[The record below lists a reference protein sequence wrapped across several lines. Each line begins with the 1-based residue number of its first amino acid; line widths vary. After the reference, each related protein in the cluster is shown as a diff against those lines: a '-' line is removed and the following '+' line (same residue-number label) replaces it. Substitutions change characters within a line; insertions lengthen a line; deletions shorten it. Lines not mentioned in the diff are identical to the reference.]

1 MTTLPAE
8 DATTRSEL
16 PDHDGHAGGRSNGH
30 RSPLQT
36 PNPNGVDLVTVLAE
50 VTNLRAQLETLPVIE
65 QAKGILMG
73 RYQIGA
79 DAAFALLRRWS
90 SHTNVKLRE
99 ISRLLVE
106 AAGQPSARSS
116 PVDGGGPAPSGLDR
130 LIATL
135 TAGSL
140 PRHVTGAP
148 SGSVDE
154 R

>member
-1 MTTLPAE
+1 
-8 DATTRSEL
+8 
-16 PDHDGHAGGRSNGH
+16 
-30 RSPLQT
+30 
-36 PNPNGVDLVTVLAE
+36 VTVLAE
-50 VTNLRAQLETLPVIE
+50 ITNLRAQLETLPVIE

-106 AAGQPSARSS
+106 AAGQPSARS
-116 PVDGGGPAPSGLDR
+116 PADGGVPAPSGLDR

-140 PRHVTGAP
+140 PTHLTGEH
-148 SGSVDE
+148 SGSENE

>member
-106 AAGQPSARSS
+106 AAGQPSARS

-140 PRHVTGAP
+140 PTHVTGAP